1 METATDPTWAH
12 LQARAARV
20 AELRTRCVTEHAEF
34 ERVTQHLDEPKL
46 RLTLKQR
53 RRGLLA
59 TGHRKIFGRLVSY
72 RYRVH
77 VRGLKMRIVALHNSI
92 RKCGFDGCAIEVWK
106 IAERLDCSTSQY
118 RACMAELRD
127 AGVFVV
133 APYFIA
139 QRIVNRHDLRRGRRP
154 RCYQRSQRANV
165 VTFGMVGLQLLGV
178 ARSAERSSAPSCT
191 ALPEETSK
199 FAVENL
205 CSGRST
211 KTFRKPEGNDL
222 ENFEFSSGRAVQE
235 GAELRSARPSPT
247 SGDSLS
253 ATAHQNA
260 AEARS
265 RSFLRAWLADKEE

>member
-46 RLTLKQR
+46 RLTLKQH

-59 TGHRKIFGRLVSY
+59 KRSGKFP
-72 RYRVH
+72 YRVH
-77 VRGLKMRIVALHNSI
+77 VRCLKTRIIALHNSI
-92 RKCGFDGCAIEVWK
+92 RKCGFDGCAVQVWK
-106 IAERLDCSTSQY
+106 IAERLGCSSSQY
-118 RACMAELRD
+118 RACMAELGD

-133 APYFIA
+133 APYFISK
-139 QRIVNRHDLRRGRRP
+139 RIVNRHDVRRGRRV
-154 RCYQRSQRANV
+154 RCYQRSQRPNV
-165 VTFGMVGLQLLGV
+165 VTFGVVGLQLLGV
-178 ARSAERSSAPSCT
+178 ARSAERSSAPLPT

-199 FAVENL
+199 FDVDNL
-205 CSGRST
+205 CDVDAK
-211 KTFRKPEGNDL
+211 KTFWKPEGNDL
-222 ENFEFSSGRAVQE
+222 ENFEFSSGSAVGK